1 MFSLAYI
8 MSTQLDDLDDEE
20 IEASLLWTDDEDGD
34 HENIDPLDE
43 EMLLSEPTS
52 LEPTLKKD
60 DTWKTFENVI
70 NSANSEKDT
79 FQISKLVESKEPAAP
94 CKISEDGIST
104 LLNSPK
110 LNEDIINYVENSQ
123 SSEEALETTL
133 TDEFVDLNVT
143 LNTRDALES
152 SLVEDTTLFHD
163 NTESNANVGLKII
176 ENNGNFDS
184 SPMLVP
190 TVSLNESYLSKNQ
203 TEDKELA
210 SKSED
215 NVATQ
220 GDVGIV
226 CAKVSK
232 SFKSELQVQADD
244 KQIASTLKSFEPDNS
259 VLSVLGGELSESK
272 AEDESHLTVI
282 DSLEESA
289 DQSKTDN
296 FNAAS
301 ANSSENLNDT
311 KHDEPLGSC
320 SFIDA
325 VPPKRAS
332 SIDNIKSNH
341 QAVSK
346 TKRTPSLSDEQEPAL
361 KRFRQ
366 SSEPLTVGSE
376 INNKER
382 KPVENNKSSNPS
394 ILSPDTP
401 ESVVKK
407 GIGEVN
413 KKKSIVTFDFQY
425 YCKEPSTNPYVCKT
439 CSMKF
444 KEELKFESHLIATH
458 AMALNISHFNIDLN
472 QYYRQKKEKII
483 AQSKTVL
490 PKLEGIVDEA
500 LIKDYNQNVKLITA
514 QKNLQY
520 FCKMCENIYSTK
532 NLIIEHLK
540 SPKHI
545 LRKQV

>member
-1 MFSLAYI
+1 M
-8 MSTQLDDLDDEE
+8 
-20 IEASLLWTDDEDGD
+20 
-34 HENIDPLDE
+34 
-43 EMLLSEPTS
+43 
-52 LEPTLKKD
+52 
-60 DTWKTFENVI
+60 
-70 NSANSEKDT
+70 
-79 FQISKLVESKEPAAP
+79 
-94 CKISEDGIST
+94 
-104 LLNSPK
+104 
-110 LNEDIINYVENSQ
+110 
-123 SSEEALETTL
+123 
-133 TDEFVDLNVT
+133 
-143 LNTRDALES
+143 
-152 SLVEDTTLFHD
+152 
-163 NTESNANVGLKII
+163 
-176 ENNGNFDS
+176 
-184 SPMLVP
+184 
-190 TVSLNESYLSKNQ
+190 
-203 TEDKELA
+203 
-210 SKSED
+210 
-215 NVATQ
+215 
-220 GDVGIV
+220 
-226 CAKVSK
+226 
-232 SFKSELQVQADD
+232 
-244 KQIASTLKSFEPDNS
+244 
-259 VLSVLGGELSESK
+259 
-272 AEDESHLTVI
+272 
-282 DSLEESA
+282 
-289 DQSKTDN
+289 
-296 FNAAS
+296 
-301 ANSSENLNDT
+301 
-311 KHDEPLGSC
+311 
-320 SFIDA
+320 
-325 VPPKRAS
+325 
-332 SIDNIKSNH
+332 
-341 QAVSK
+341 
-346 TKRTPSLSDEQEPAL
+346 

-382 KPVENNKSSNPS
+382 KPVENNESSNPS
-394 ILSPDTP
+394 TLSPDTP